1 MDALFNIMMEN
12 SESETFDTLVF
23 DALVRGLPFILS
35 EGEVF
40 FHAAAFEGG
49 RDPSQSP

>member
-23 DALVRGLPFILS
+23 DALVSAPTFPPARPSDALARGCL
-35 EGEVF
+35 
-40 FHAAAFEGG
+40 
-49 RDPSQSP
+49 